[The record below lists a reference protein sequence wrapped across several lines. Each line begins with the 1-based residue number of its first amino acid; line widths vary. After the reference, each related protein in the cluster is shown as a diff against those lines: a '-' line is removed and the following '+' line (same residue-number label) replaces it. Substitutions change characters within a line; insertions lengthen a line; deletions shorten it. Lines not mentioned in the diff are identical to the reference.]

1 MIPIAFLTSA
11 FAGVFGMGG
20 GVPLITLMPG
30 LVPAAAII
38 PLHALTQ
45 LASNGSRAWM
55 SRSHID
61 YSLVAPFL
69 LGGVLGALF
78 GGALFN
84 KLDLRWLPGLIG
96 LVILVITWLPLPLVR
111 GAGRLPL
118 VFLGFYQ
125 TGIGMLI
132 GASGPLGAALLTQ
145 RNSKRDWLVANTAVY
160 MSVNHALRA
169 VAFVFMG
176 FTLWPW
182 LPLLGGMIVGATAG
196 SWVGTRLRQFIPE
209 GNFQFYFKLLI
220 SALALRLIIGVVVEH
235 L

>member
-1 MIPIAFLTSA
+1 
-11 FAGVFGMGG
+11 MGG

-111 GAGRLPL
+111 GAGP
-118 VFLGFYQ
+118 
-125 TGIGMLI
+125 
-132 GASGPLGAALLTQ
+132 
-145 RNSKRDWLVANTAVY
+145 
-160 MSVNHALRA
+160 
-169 VAFVFMG
+169 
-176 FTLWPW
+176 
-182 LPLLGGMIVGATAG
+182 
-196 SWVGTRLRQFIPE
+196 
-209 GNFQFYFKLLI
+209 
-220 SALALRLIIGVVVEH
+220 
-235 L
+235 